1 MRLVIF
7 PDWDNLV
14 QYWQVLGLVQPL
26 VVSAFGC
33 GILALTSM
41 SFKEGGFLYVTIMSW
56 LHNSLGALDLP
67 R

>member
-1 MRLVIF
+1 M
-7 PDWDNLV
+7 

-26 VVSAFGC
+26 LVLVFGC
-33 GILALTSM
+33 GILALTNM

-56 LHNSLGALDLP
+56 LLNSLVALDLP